1 MLELPDPNSTQMTMN
16 CGKEY
21 AGYLGLWI
29 TGLAFIIPAAS
40 LTLILA
46 IVFSKFGPLPHIE
59 GFFIGIKPAAVIG
72 LIFSAC
78 LKLAKKGFKSNILT
92 SQGVLVILAS
102 FTGLNEFLII
112 SGQ

>member
-1 MLELPDPNSTQMTMN
+1 MLELLGPNSTQMTMH

-29 TGLAFIIPAAS
+29 AGLAFIIPAAS

-46 IVFSKFGPLPHIE
+46 IIFTKFESLPHIE
-59 GFFIGIKPAAVIG
+59 GFFIGIKPAVIG
-72 LIFSAC
+72 LIFSGC